1 MIDSNSK
8 ILIICPIGLGNFLM
22 CTPAL
27 KEVENQINHK
37 IDGIL
42 ALKPG
47 IQQMA
52 EASGLFKNI
61 HSWNPDD
68 EGPLKGLSLIRKIRK
83 EKYTHQVLLFPT
95 GHWKFQLFAKL
106 CGGKQVGFD
115 YGDFWSKSQKEIN
128 TSIHDVEQNLSL
140 LNLSK
145 EFKSEEVQNPWKH
158 TLSNESSNYFV
169 CHPGCSQERMMDNK
183 RLPEEKFKQ
192 LIRHLNQEHN
202 LKCLL
207 VGGPEE
213 KELRATIQ
221 LGMEECF
228 LDTPMKSLEECS
240 FQMSQA
246 KFFLGNDS
254 GLMHIASSI
263 KLPSIA
269 FFGPTGADR
278 TGPWYS
284 NPNNSLVIRDD
295 KLECAPCWT
304 LENLGNNQPCK
315 YGDYRCLTQLELP
328 SYFKTI
334 DKWILEL

>member
-1 MIDSNSK
+1 MIHSDSK
-8 ILIICPIGLGNFLM
+8 ILVICPIGLGNFLM

-27 KEVENQINHK
+27 KEIEKQINHR

-52 EASGLFKNI
+52 KASGLFTNI
-61 HSWNPDD
+61 HSWNPD
-68 EGPLKGLSLIRKIRK
+68 EESPLKGLSLIHQIRK
-83 EKYTHQVLLFPT
+83 EKYTHQILLFPT
-95 GHWKFQLFAKL
+95 GHWKFQLFAKF
-106 CGGKQVGFD
+106 CGGKQIGFD
-115 YGDFWSKSQKEIN
+115 YGTFWSKGQKQIN

-140 LNLSK
+140 LNQLTG
-145 EFKSEEVQNPWKH
+145 SETEDIQNPWGH
-158 TLSNESSNYFV
+158 ELRSTDSNYFI

-183 RLPEEKFKQ
+183 RLPEAKFKV
-192 LIRHLNQEHN
+192 LIKHLSERFN

-213 KELRATIQ
+213 KELRVKIQ
-221 LGMEECF
+221 SGIEDCF
-228 LDTPMKSLEECS
+228 IQTPMKSLEECS
-240 FQMSQA
+240 YQMSQA

-284 NPNNSLVIRDD
+284 NPQNCLIIRDTQL
-295 KLECAPCWT
+295 KCAPCWT
-304 LENLGNNQPCK
+304 LDNLGDNKPCK
-315 YGDYRCLTQLELP
+315 YGDYRCLTQLDLP
-328 SYFKTI
+328 NYFEKI
-334 DKWILEL
+334 DSWIEQL